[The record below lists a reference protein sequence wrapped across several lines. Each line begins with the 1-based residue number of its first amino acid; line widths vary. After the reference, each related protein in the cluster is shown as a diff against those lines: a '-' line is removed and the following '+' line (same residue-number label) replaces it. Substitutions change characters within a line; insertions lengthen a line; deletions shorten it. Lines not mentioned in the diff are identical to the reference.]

1 MFSWRGSAL
10 TQRISVRR
18 RQVFVARGGRLRV
31 VGYLRV
37 SHEDSARTGYGL
49 ADQRARIE
57 GEAERRGW
65 SVMWVKDEAIS
76 GRNLERPG
84 LARGL
89 DSLKRKGASALVVA
103 KLDRLSRSV
112 GDFASLVERAQR
124 EDWQLVILDLGV
136 DTTTPAG
143 KLVANMFAALAQ
155 WEREVIAERTR
166 AGLAVARANGVRLGR
181 PSGIP
186 DDLLERIRDLRDG
199 GSTLQQIADQL
210 TSEGIPTAQ
219 GGRRWWP
226 STVAVA
232 LSTQEQLA
240 SSRA

>member
-1 MFSWRGSAL
+1 M
-10 TQRISVRR
+10 
-18 RQVFVARGGRLRV
+18 RV

-49 ADQRARIE
+49 ADQRQRVEA
-57 GEAERRGW
+57 EAERRGW
-65 SVMWVKDEAIS
+65 SVMWAIDEAVS
-76 GRNLERPG
+76 GRSLERPG
-84 LARGL
+84 LARAL
-89 DSLKRKGASALVVA
+89 ESLRRKGASALVVA

-112 GDFASLVERAQR
+112 SDFAHLVDQSQKEG
-124 EDWQLVILDLGV
+124 WQLVILDLGV

-166 AGLAVARANGVRLGR
+166 AGLAVAQANGVRVGR

-186 DDLLERIRDLRDG
+186 DELLARIQDLRADG
-199 GSTLQQIADQL
+199 QTLQQIADQL
-210 TSEGIPTAQ
+210 TQEGVPTAQ

-226 STVAVA
+226 STIAAVLEA
-232 LSTQEQLA
+232 APAPTGG
-240 SSRA
+240 